1 MRSATPDTQGGSP
14 AERGEAMAAS
24 RLSAIVLVDAV
35 GSTAA
40 MSRNEMATL
49 RAIEAGLD
57 LFVEVVESA
66 RGRVLNYAGD
76 GALAVFDSVA
86 AAVVAALRFQ
96 EARAAREA
104 AGGPAIGFRAGVHLG
119 EVYESGGRVFGDSL
133 NLTERIQSATP
144 DGGVCVSDLVHRAVQ
159 GRADFSFEYLGP
171 FRGKNMSEPIGLY
184 RVHKGAV
191 ALMKASPRPLKRPA
205 ADGLASAGP
214 EWSDTPSIAV
224 LPFRNL
230 SGDPSQDYFA
240 DGVTDDIIT
249 SLSRF
254 GGLDLIA
261 RGSSFALRN
270 QDMPVS
276 EIGRRLGAHYI
287 AQGSIRRSAN
297 RVRVSIEL
305 SNVENEHTIWAEKYD
320 RPLEDIFSLQ
330 DEIAELAVSVMS
342 VRIEDMERR
351 RLSSAPPDSLHA
363 YGLALKGHNHL
374 QALTPADNALARE
387 CYERSILA
395 SPRYARAFAGLSRA
409 YSFDWRY
416 SWSAESARSLERAFD
431 IAVQAVSA
439 DPNDARGHAEL
450 GYVLLYR
457 KEHDRSLASYRR
469 ALALNPNDAKVIAE
483 MADALTHSGHSEE
496 ALVHFERAMRLNPFY
511 PDQYLWDMAGAYM
524 KLHRFE
530 EAIDCVLRMNNVAQG
545 RRILAV
551 CYSYLGREEEARR
564 EAELIRIAQPD
575 FTAERWVEIVPDRR
589 AEDRETLLNGLK
601 AAGL

>member
-1 MRSATPDTQGGSP
+1 MRTPSSETSVVGP
-14 AERGEAMAAS
+14 AERGEGPASS

-49 RAIEAGLD
+49 RAIESGLD
-57 LFVEVVESA
+57 LFVDVVANA

-96 EARAAREA
+96 ESRG
-104 AGGPAIGFRAGVHLG
+104 AGAGPVIGFRAGVHLG

-133 NLTERIQSATP
+133 NLAERIQSATP
-144 DGGVCVSDLVHRAVQ
+144 DGGVCVSDLVYRAVQ
-159 GRADFSFEYLGP
+159 GRTDFSFEYLGP
-171 FRGKNMSEPIGLY
+171 HRGKNMSEPIGLY
-184 RVHKGAV
+184 RVYKGAV
-191 ALMKASPRPLKRPA
+191 GVMKASPRPPRTPLL
-205 ADGLASAGP
+205 DGLASSEP
-214 EWSDTPSIAV
+214 DWSDTPSIAV

-270 QDMPVS
+270 KDMPVS
-276 EIGRRLGAHYI
+276 EIGRRLGAHYV

-305 SNVENEHTIWAEKYD
+305 SNVENQHTIWAEKYD
-320 RPLEDIFSLQ
+320 RPLEDIFALQ

-342 VRIEDMERR
+342 VRIEDAERR
-351 RLSSAPPDSLHA
+351 KLSSAPPDSLHA

-374 QALTPADNALARE
+374 LAMTPADNAVARE
-387 CYERSILA
+387 CYERSILD

-416 SWSAESARSLERAFD
+416 SWSAESPQSLERAFD
-431 IAVQAVSA
+431 IAVQAVGA

-469 ALALNPNDAKVIAE
+469 ALALNPNDATVIAE
-483 MADALTHSGHSEE
+483 MADALTHAGHSQE
-496 ALVHFERAMRLNPFY
+496 ALGHFERAMRLNPFY
-511 PDQYLWDMAGAYM
+511 PDQYLWDMAGAYL
-524 KLHRFE
+524 KLRRFE
-530 EAIDCVLRMNNVAQG
+530 EAIDCVQRMNNVAQG
-545 RRILAV
+545 RRILAS
-551 CYSYLGREEEARR
+551 CYAHLGRLDEARA
-564 EAELIRIAQPD
+564 EAQLVRVAQPD
-575 FTAERWVEIVPDRR
+575 FDADRWGRIIPDRR
-589 AEDRETLLNGLK
+589 QEDIDLFVSGLK
-601 AAGL
+601 LAGL